1 MKRLLTDCIPED
13 ALYRL
18 TEEAFEQAPAGEK
31 KAGRTAPRILA
42 LAASLAIVVTA
53 LRFHPVFCH
62 LPLPQ
67 GGYPGYWG
75 EKGIRSCPDRKQKGW
90 GGHQPL

>member
-53 LRFHPVFCH
+53 LRFDLVYAAVRELLYF
-62 LPLPQ
+62 LRGSGSVLLLQ
-67 GGYPGYWG
+67 
-75 EKGIRSCPDRKQKGW
+75 
-90 GGHQPL
+90 